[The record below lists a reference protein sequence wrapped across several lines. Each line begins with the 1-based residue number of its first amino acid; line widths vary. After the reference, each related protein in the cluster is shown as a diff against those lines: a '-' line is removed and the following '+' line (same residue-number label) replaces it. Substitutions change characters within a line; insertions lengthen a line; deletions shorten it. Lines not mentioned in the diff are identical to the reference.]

1 MVKKRIRIGA
11 DSFRVHGLFDETGLF
26 LLMEEGDI
34 LSDEDFMQMENFVEH
49 NSDGDIF
56 LLPKKYGPS
65 KRSKKGIMTAPFSC
79 CNADVL
85 EGEKERCCFYFAIEK
100 QSDYRGNSAISS
112 WIFTVWNDIPGQAF
126 ESAGGIR
133 RRHRQHA
140 GRNFNQRLVFG
151 VGMAVYGSG

>member
-1 MVKKRIRIGA
+1 MVKRIRIGA

-34 LSDEDFMQMENFVEH
+34 LSDEDFMQMENFVEQ

-65 KRSKKGIMTAPFSC
+65 KRSKKGIMYAPFC
-79 CNADVL
+79 CYNADVL
-85 EGEKERCCFYFAIEK
+85 EGEKSTLRMK
-100 QSDYRGNSAISS
+100 KKSDYRGNSAISS
-112 WIFTVWNDIPGQAF
+112 WIFTVWNDIPGQPF

-133 RRHRQHA
+133 RRYRQHA